1 MTRAITLRPG
11 VHLVASGPL
20 GISDPLDCH
29 AYVVQTDAGPYLIDT
44 GVDPDATGIRAN
56 IEGLGLALTDLRGI
70 LVTHAHADHAGGVR
84 ALAAASGAPV
94 YSSEAELRLLRTGS
108 DAALG
113 LSAAKA
119 NGTYPADYR
128 YPHYDGG
135 RPLPDGWRSGG
146 GDRYLSA
153 VPTPGHSPGST
164 CYLLQTPGY
173 RALFSGDALF
183 LGGFISLLNV
193 EGSDP
198 ADYRRSLPA
207 LAGLAV
213 DGLFPGHYLFAVHG
227 GQRHID
233 LALERMRRSVFPNV
247 ALSWLPYPQ
256 L

>member
-11 VHLVASGPL
+11 IHLVAGGPL
-20 GISDPLDCH
+20 GISHPLDCH
-29 AYVVQTDAGPYLIDT
+29 AYLVETGAGPYLIDT
-44 GVDPDATGIRAN
+44 GADPAATGIRAN
-56 IEGLGLALTDLRGI
+56 IEGLGYARTDLRGI
-70 LVTHAHADHAGGVR
+70 LITHAHADHAGGAR
-84 ALAAASGAPV
+84 ALAASGVPV
-94 YSSEAELRLLRTGS
+94 FADPAELRLLAEGS
-108 DAALG
+108 DEALG
-113 LSAAKA
+113 LRAAKN

-135 RPLPDGWRSGG
+135 RPITEGG
-146 GDRYLSA
+146 RWGDGDRWISA

-173 RALFSGDALF
+173 RALFSGDTLF

-198 ADYRRSLPA
+198 ADYRRSLPPLGA
-207 LAGLAV
+207 LAV

-227 GQRHID
+227 GQQHID
-233 LALERMRRSVFPNV
+233 LTLERLRKSVFPNV